1 MSGPMQGLILAI
13 ILITLFIISQI
24 IQRRRKRDRKD

>member
-24 IQRRRKRDRKD
+24 IQRRRKQNRKD

>member
-13 ILITLFIISQI
+13 ILITLFVISQI
-24 IQRRRKRDRKD
+24 IQRRRKQNRKD